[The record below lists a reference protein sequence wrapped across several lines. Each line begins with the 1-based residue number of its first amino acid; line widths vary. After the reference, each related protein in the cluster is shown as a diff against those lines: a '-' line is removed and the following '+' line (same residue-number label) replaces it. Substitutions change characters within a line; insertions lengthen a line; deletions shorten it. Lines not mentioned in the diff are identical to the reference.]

1 MSKIW
6 NVAVIGAGVGRLHIE
21 EGYVPHRDKLRVLAL
36 CDLNEERLREIGDAF
51 DIPRRTTSL
60 DEVLAM
66 EDIDIVDICTP
77 SGLHA
82 EQTIAALKAGK
93 NVVCEKPVAGSLAE
107 IDRVI
112 QAEAASKGRVMPIFQ
127 YRYGDGLQ
135 RAKRIIDSG
144 IAGKPYVATV
154 ETFWKRLPAYYAVP
168 WRGKWA
174 TELGGVLVTH
184 AIHNHDILTYLMGDV
199 ETVYAQTR
207 TRINQIEVEDCA
219 VASLVMRSGALA
231 SCSATLG
238 SHEEYSRLRF
248 TFENVTFESG
258 LQPYQPGTGPWKIIP
273 ASNEVKA
280 RIDAELEDWTPVKPR
295 FEGQMKPFYEALTSG
310 GPMPVTLADARRSAE
325 LITAIYHSNETK
337 APVALPIG
345 EDHAKYRSWWP
356 QAAVNKEQGE
366 TP

>member
-6 NVAVIGAGVGRLHIE
+6 NVAIIGGGVGRLHIE
-21 EGYVPHRDKLRVLAL
+21 EGYLPHRDKFRLAAL
-36 CDLNEERLREIGDAF
+36 CDLDEERLRELGDKF
-51 DIPRRTTSL
+51 DIPRRTTSF
-60 DEVLAM
+60 DEVLGM
-66 EDIDIVDICTP
+66 DDIDIVDICTP

-93 NVVCEKPVAGSLAE
+93 HVVCEKPVAGSLAD

-112 QAEAASKGRVMPIFQ
+112 QAEQASKGRVMPIFQ

-144 IAGKPYVATV
+144 VAGKPYVATV

-174 TELGGVLVTH
+174 TELGGALVTH
-184 AIHNHDILTYLMGDV
+184 AIHNHDILTYLLGDV

-219 VASLVMRSGALA
+219 VASLVMKSGALV
-231 SCSATLG
+231 SCAATLG
-238 SHEEYSRLRF
+238 SQEEYSRLRF
-248 TFENVTFESG
+248 AFENVTFESG
-258 LQPYQPGTGPWKIIP
+258 LEPYQPGTGPWRIIP
-273 ASNEVKA
+273 ASNEIQQ
-280 RIDAELEDWTPVKPR
+280 RIDAALEDWTPVKPR
-295 FEGQMKPFYEALTSG
+295 FEGQMKPFHDALTSG

-325 LITAIYHSNETK
+325 LITAFYHSAESN

-345 EDHAKYRSWWP
+345 EDHPKYRSWWP
-356 QAAVNKEQGE
+356 QSAINKE
-366 TP
+366 